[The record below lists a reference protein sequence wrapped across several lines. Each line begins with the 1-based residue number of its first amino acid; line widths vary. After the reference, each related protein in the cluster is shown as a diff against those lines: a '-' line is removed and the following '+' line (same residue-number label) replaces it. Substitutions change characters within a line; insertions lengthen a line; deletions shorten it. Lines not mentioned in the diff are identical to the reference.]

1 MKTLRKL
8 STTLVLVLVFALPA
22 LAGEMDCPVTPPPP
36 PPTAQGVMDFPVAP
50 PEAET
55 SGEASFTDAVL
66 SLLESVLPLF

>member
-1 MKTLRKL
+1 M
-8 STTLVLVLVFALPA
+8 
-22 LAGEMDCPVTPPPP
+22 EC
-36 PPTAQGVMDFPVAP
+36 PVAP